1 MKFADIEIHDL
12 VRVLGQE
19 RSAWIKVATEQKR
32 PHTEAERVTIC
43 VLRRWNMPWRGC
55 RNEVATRE
63 AAMAAFAKSWR
74 RE

>member
-1 MKFADIEIHDL
+1 MKFGDIEIHDL

-43 VLRRWNMPWRGC
+43 VL
-55 RNEVATRE
+55 
-63 AAMAAFAKSWR
+63 AALEHALARLSQ
-74 RE
+74 